1 MELVQVCHH
10 KYQEYND
17 DPTKNLKLQLLNFNY
32 HRRAALMPSIAVVR
46 GTTIAIYYNDHD
58 PPHFHAIRGGVEFRV
73 RIADLTIFPSEG
85 GAPAIERDVLAWAA
99 EWQAELAL
107 GRCAPEA
114 PSCQEG
120 SADDDA

>member
-32 HRRAALMPSIAVVR
+32 HRRAAALMPSIAVVR

-107 GRCAPEA
+107 GWVRAR
-114 PSCQEG
+114 
-120 SADDDA
+120 SAQLPGRIS

>member
-58 PPHFHAIRGGVEFRV
+58 PPHFHAIRGGVEFARL
-73 RIADLTIFPSEG
+73 RAPSAAG
-85 GAPAIERDVLAWAA
+85 PVAAPPAI
-99 EWQAELAL
+99 
-107 GRCAPEA
+107 
-114 PSCQEG
+114 
-120 SADDDA
+120 